1 MKKKMADLLQQL
13 PTDRI
18 PPTQEEKD
26 MLSWLYLD
34 PRESLRETTTK
45 VASEMRTVFWI
56 GVVFFF
62 LSLPQSDAFLHSLV
76 PMTKENTLFTS
87 AAKTFLFVMIA
98 WVLLNVSYLW
108 KK

>member
-1 MKKKMADLLQQL
+1 MADSLEQL

-34 PRESLRETTTK
+34 PRETIRDTTTK
-45 VASEMRTVFWI
+45 VALEMRTVFWM
-56 GVVFFF
+56 GLFFF
-62 LSLPQSDAFLHSLV
+62 LLSLPQADALLHSVV

-87 AAKTFLFVMIA
+87 AAKTVIFVVVA
-98 WVLLNVSYLW
+98 WVLLNLSYLW
-108 KK
+108 KR